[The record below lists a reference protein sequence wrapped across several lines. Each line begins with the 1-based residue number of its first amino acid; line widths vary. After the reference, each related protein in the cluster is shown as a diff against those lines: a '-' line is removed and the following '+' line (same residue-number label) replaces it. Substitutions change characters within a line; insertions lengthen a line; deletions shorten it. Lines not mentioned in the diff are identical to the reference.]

1 MLSCYDAQLS
11 YDSRTD
17 TFRARYWKRFPSFT
31 PYNIQ
36 NFQITINRGEHI
48 LAFSTLI
55 LTFIM
60 YCRYS
65 PHGRRMV
72 EENISWDRLRAPP
85 VDTPSHVLH
94 NSDCLHDLKPG
105 DHIEIQWR
113 RNKEFPYGAFL
124 SCILLSIH
132 CGLNS
137 IGFFPIHSVFF
148 SNMTNPER

>member
-1 MLSCYDAQLS
+1 
-11 YDSRTD
+11 
-17 TFRARYWKRFPSFT
+17 
-31 PYNIQ
+31 
-36 NFQITINRGEHI
+36 
-48 LAFSTLI
+48 
-55 LTFIM
+55 M

-72 EENISWDRLRAPP
+72 EENISWERLRAPA

-137 IGFFPIHSVFF
+137 IGLFPIHSVFF